1 MSFSLFCHRLF
12 NCSEWRFHFSLLIQN
27 FGKSWFF
34 KSPAKNQRKKNF
46 WKKNFLEKKFF
57 RPEKFFFQK
66 IFFPVDFSLWFF
78 AGSLK
83 NQLFPN
89 DFWQNVPIYSKIK
102 KNTLLHYFDRFHT
115 LLGKITETFRTVFPY
130 YLGSK
135 SDSRNLFHFSGLRP
149 SKWKNVSWIT
159 FWTSITGKKCSQ
171 SFRNFSE
178 KWKTTK

>member
-1 MSFSLFCHRLF
+1 M
-12 NCSEWRFHFSLLIQN
+12 
-27 FGKSWFF
+27 GKADFL
-34 KSPAKNQRKKNF
+34 KVLPKIRGKENF
-46 WKKNFLEKKFF
+46 WKKKISGKKIF
-57 RPEKFFFQK
+57 PGGKFFFQK

-159 FWTSITGKKCSQ
+159 FWTSIIGKKCSQ
-171 SFRNFSE
+171 IFRNFSA